1 VCIEIISKDLKLEF
15 NQMAPRELTHRRGE
29 YLAVLGD
36 NSDFWLCRAA
46 QHVYKDT
53 EDFNIQWLEKNGYN

>member
-1 VCIEIISKDLKLEF
+1 MS
-15 NQMAPRELTHRRGE
+15 PRELTHRRGE

-53 EDFNIQWLEKNGYN
+53 EDFNIQWLEKNGYKKIIFK

>member
-1 VCIEIISKDLKLEF
+1 VSIEIISKDLKPKF
-15 NQMAPRELTHRRGE
+15 YQMAPRELTHRRGE